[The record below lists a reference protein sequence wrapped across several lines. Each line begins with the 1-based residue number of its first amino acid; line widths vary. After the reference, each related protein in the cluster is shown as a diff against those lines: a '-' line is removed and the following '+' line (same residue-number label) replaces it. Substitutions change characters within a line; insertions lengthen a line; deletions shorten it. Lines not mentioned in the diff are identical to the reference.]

1 MAQTPK
7 RASGSKRAI
16 KPGVQGAQPPA
27 LFPPAFSGESRA
39 PARSR
44 AGNHLAGSN
53 LRWSRKDHQ
62 SPQLGGLDKEGPPP
76 RLFASGLS
84 LEKAWIPRPG
94 PGGNPPR
101 RCEPAPV
108 QTRTTYQGQPGA
120 AYPLGGCLRSRLGA
134 QRPVARPAPGGGAR
148 LSLEESRRKEH
159 QGSALDPGFYGRSL
173 PLAGFGDGCLWPVR
187 GSISSG
193 ILRPIWDAFSRK
205 ICWKA
210 FL

>member
-1 MAQTPK
+1 MAPNAKTSEWE
-7 RASGSKRAI
+7 RAGH
-16 KPGVQGAQPPA
+16 KPGGQGAQPPA

-62 SPQLGGLDKEGPPP
+62 SPQLGGLDKEGHPP

-101 RCEPAPV
+101 RCQPAPV
-108 QTRTTYQGQPGA
+108 PVGPATDDGDPQGA
-120 AYPLGGCLRSRLGA
+120 APRGTVRATTTQRVRSTLSGSRPESGGKPTLQVWTCAGPNGPPTNDRNRAGPPGSPPLMEKGERST
-134 QRPVARPAPGGGAR
+134 
-148 LSLEESRRKEH
+148 
-159 QGSALDPGFYGRSL
+159 
-173 PLAGFGDGCLWPVR
+173 PL
-187 GSISSG
+187 
-193 ILRPIWDAFSRK
+193 
-205 ICWKA
+205 
-210 FL
+210 